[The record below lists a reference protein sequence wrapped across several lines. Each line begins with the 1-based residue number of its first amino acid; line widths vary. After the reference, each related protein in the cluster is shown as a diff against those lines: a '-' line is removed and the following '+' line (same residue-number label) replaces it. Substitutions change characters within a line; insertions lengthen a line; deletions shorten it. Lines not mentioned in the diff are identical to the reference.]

1 MNKENKLS
9 ESVFKN
15 VTWIPIDDL
24 IMHPDAGSYGADAD
38 DRSILDESV
47 ASDGVLT
54 PIIVMRGVD
63 GYQILDGCGRFQAA
77 KKAGLDTMPCVVVDS
92 CDDPR
97 RFVSSVNAFH
107 RKITTGS
114 RVLSYV
120 MMNREKVVAAMES
133 IAVGRGDPHGK
144 NTGAL
149 RNKVPSELKDWTFK
163 GIADRLS
170 VSRKDVSYAVE
181 LMICQ
186 AECKRPLLD
195 MHNGG
200 TVREQI
206 EDEDEQRQLDVSF
219 NAVLMGRLPIRRW
232 TAAFKG
238 KMKTEGQGRVATD
251 YLACANRALVSL
263 GTAFRGWQ
271 EIPLRDRET
280 VLDTLDDLLKV
291 APEDVVA
298 LLKKRYE
305 SVKK

>member
-1 MNKENKLS
+1 MVTHTL
-9 ESVFKN
+9 KN
-15 VTWIPIDDL
+15 
-24 IMHPDAGSYGADAD
+24 G
-38 DRSILDESV
+38 
-47 ASDGVLT
+47 
-54 PIIVMRGVD
+54 
-63 GYQILDGCGRFQAA
+63 
-77 KKAGLDTMPCVVVDS
+77 
-92 CDDPR
+92 
-97 RFVSSVNAFH
+97 
-107 RKITTGS
+107 
-114 RVLSYV
+114 
-120 MMNREKVVAAMES
+120 
-133 IAVGRGDPHGK
+133 
-144 NTGAL
+144 GAL
-149 RNKVPSELKDWTFK
+149 RNQVPEELKEWTFK

-219 NAVLMGRLPIRRW
+219 SAVLMGRLPIRRW

-271 EIPLRDRET
+271 EIPLRDRGT

-298 LLKKRYE
+298 MLKKRYE